1 MSESLQ
7 VNLSTKE
14 RDLMCRKSIKAH
26 PAQNARPIWYCQ
38 AEKRE
43 EMANQYDDVASAAEK
58 KDLCKFIST

>member
-1 MSESLQ
+1 
-7 VNLSTKE
+7 
-14 RDLMCRKSIKAH
+14 MCRKSIKAH